1 MTRPPAL
8 VLSACCPPVSA
19 CHRLRA
25 VVIDSLSTYMCVR
38 PDSPILPAV
47 FLLQAHHAGDP

>member
-25 VVIDSLSTYMCVR
+25 VVIDSLSSYMCVR